1 MTSTRSYR
9 SARSVEAATRELKR
23 WAGTQFDA
31 RMVDALIS
39 AVESRGWES
48 NVEPSEEVVDPA
60 VLVFRDHD
68 DPGADIAGFGTP
80 PYQRTA
86 EYDLRAEVS

>member
-1 MTSTRSYR
+1 
-9 SARSVEAATRELKR
+9 
-23 WAGTQFDA
+23 
-31 RMVDALIS
+31 MVDALVA

-68 DPGADIAGFGTP
+68 DPGGDIAAFGAP
-80 PYQRTA
+80 PYQRA
-86 EYDLRAEVS
+86 AAYDVRAEVS